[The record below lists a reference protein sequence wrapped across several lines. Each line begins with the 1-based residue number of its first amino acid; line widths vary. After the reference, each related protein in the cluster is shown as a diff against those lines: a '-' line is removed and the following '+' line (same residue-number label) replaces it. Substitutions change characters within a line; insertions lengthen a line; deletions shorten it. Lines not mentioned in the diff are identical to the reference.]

1 MISQNLQRTLC
12 FLAIVFGALP
22 VTGFADEMSKGLTA
36 YQAGR
41 YDEAYQAWLP
51 LAKKGDANAQF
62 NLGLLYRNGFGV
74 KQNDREAL
82 IWFSQAAQQGL
93 LDAQYNTGLMY
104 MEGRGVATSKID
116 AFQWWKLAASKG
128 HAGAQHNLAVLYAYG
143 MGTGVDTTKALELW
157 RQSAAQGHKGAR
169 KALHHAYTEGLFGLK
184 ADLEQAKQWQ
194 D

>member
-1 MISQNLQRTLC
+1 MISKNLQRTLC
-12 FLAIVFGALP
+12 LLTIVFSTLP
-22 VTGFADEMSKGLTA
+22 ATVFAEDMNTGLTA

-41 YDEAYQAWLP
+41 YEEAYQIWLP

-82 IWFSQAAQQGL
+82 VWFTRAAQQGL

-104 MEGRGVATSKID
+104 MDGRGVAISKTD
-116 AFQWWKLAASKG
+116 ALEWWKLAAAKG
-128 HAGAQHNLAVLYAYG
+128 HAAAQHNLAVLYAYG
-143 MGTGVDTTKALELW
+143 IATGIDTTKALDLW
-157 RQSAAQGHKGAR
+157 RRSAAQGHKGAR
-169 KALHHAYTEGLFGLK
+169 KALYRAYSEGLFGLK
-184 ADLEQAKQWQ
+184 PDPEQAKQWQ